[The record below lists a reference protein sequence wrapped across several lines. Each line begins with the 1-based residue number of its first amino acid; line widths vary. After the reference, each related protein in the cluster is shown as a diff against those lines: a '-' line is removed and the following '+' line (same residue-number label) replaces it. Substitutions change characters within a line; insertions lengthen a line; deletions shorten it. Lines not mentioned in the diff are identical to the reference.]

1 MLDELEHIKN
11 NEYEQKFWNSHNNQ
25 TNILLSKLSRQSKVA
40 SLSDKAI
47 SILTDYNV
55 MRQKAEDFTLLT
67 DTYRNKTLKMLTKS
81 KDTKDRVGPSL
92 KFKQA
97 MLDKFLKMIEET
109 ASKMKSKSVVN
120 YIKQRRER
128 EQKYSQWY
136 IKREL
141 KEKNLPQ

>member
-1 MLDELEHIKN
+1 
-11 NEYEQKFWNSHNNQ
+11 
-25 TNILLSKLSRQSKVA
+25 
-40 SLSDKAI
+40 
-47 SILTDYNV
+47 
-55 MRQKAEDFTLLT
+55 
-67 DTYRNKTLKMLTKS
+67 MLTKS

-128 EQKYSQWY
+128 E
-136 IKREL
+136 
-141 KEKNLPQ
+141 

>member
-1 MLDELEHIKN
+1 
-11 NEYEQKFWNSHNNQ
+11 
-25 TNILLSKLSRQSKVA
+25 
-40 SLSDKAI
+40 
-47 SILTDYNV
+47 

-128 EQKYSQWY
+128 E
-136 IKREL
+136 
-141 KEKNLPQ
+141 